1 MYKQLVLLGALSG
14 TALAQAPQP
23 QQTPATPAGAAAG
36 SGSAAPTNP
45 PTATPAPGT
54 ATTPESAPAAATEA
68 SPAPAT
74 PPAAVTPPAE
84 PTAAPASQLPF
95 KISGKVYVDAS
106 YLRNEGDGK
115 NTVKSRGVDVKRFYL
130 GIDYTLS
137 KIISATFLTDIGDQ
151 NGKYDV
157 FVKKGFVQAKFMP
170 EFALRAGVGDT
181 TWIPFVEDVYGYR
194 YLEQTVIDRTKFG
207 NSADWGLHALGR
219 LANDVIG
226 YQVSIV
232 NGNGYGNASRAK
244 WPSIEARVD
253 AKLIDHLIVAGDV
266 SISTLG
272 AVTDSVHTGTRYDGL
287 VAWTDKLIRAGVEGF
302 YAKNYTKDLV
312 TGKVPG
318 ASDAARGVS
327 VFASYYFMPKVGA
340 LGRVD
345 FVQPVADTDGDVK
358 DTYFNV
364 GVEYLPYKFLNLALI
379 YKRDVVDTGAAA
391 TGFTL
396 NTGNG
401 AIGSPMPNASG
412 TYQEVGVFGQLK
424 F

>member
-1 MYKQLVLLGALSG
+1 MYKQLVLVGALSG

-23 QQTPATPAGAAAG
+23 QQSPSTPSPA
-36 SGSAAPTNP
+36 P
-45 PTATPAPGT
+45 TPAPGT
-54 ATTPESAPAAATEA
+54 AATPESAPAAPAEPA
-68 SPAPAT
+68 APAAEPPAST
-74 PPAAVTPPAE
+74 PPAAPAAAPAE
-84 PTAAPASQLPF
+84 AAAAPASELPF

-130 GIDYTLS
+130 GIDYTLN

-194 YLEQTVIDRTKFG
+194 YVEQTVIDRTKFG

-244 WPSIEARVD
+244 WPSIEARLD
-253 AKLIDHLIVAGDV
+253 AKLIDHLIIAGDV

-287 VAWTDKLIRAGVEGF
+287 VAWSDKLIRAGVEGF

-345 FVQPVADTDGDVK
+345 FVQPVADTDSDVK
-358 DTYFNV
+358 DTYFNL

-379 YKRDVVDTGAAA
+379 YKRDVVDTGASA

-396 NTGNG
+396 ATGNG